1 MEAGGRP
8 EHPAWDRRE
17 AQRLGCRSLCF
28 PEHTVAS
35 EWAQAMDRQALKQ
48 IGWGDLP
55 LESPP
60 KNPPALLGLSSS
72 GRVGE

>member
-1 MEAGGRP
+1 M
-8 EHPAWDRRE
+8 
-17 AQRLGCRSLCF
+17 
-28 PEHTVAS
+28 VS

-55 LESPP
+55 LESPQ

>member
-1 MEAGGRP
+1 MEARG
-8 EHPAWDRRE
+8 EAKYPARDRRE

-28 PEHTVAS
+28 PEHAVAS
-35 EWAQAMDRQALKQ
+35 EWAQAMDSQALKQ

-60 KNPPALLGLSSS
+60 KKPSCPAWA
-72 GRVGE
+72 